1 MSLEEHIRREAY
13 SSGQADGKL
22 ARAAAVRRANRRTRE
37 ERRARKKRLVLALV
51 LLTVVSLTMLL
62 TPTARAAEG
71 DILKAVAAAEAA
83 A

>member
-13 SSGQADGKL
+13 INGLEEGKRE
-22 ARAAAVRRANRRTRE
+22 RASAARRADRRTRE
-37 ERRARKKRLVLALV
+37 ERRARKKRLVFLAV

-71 DILKAVAAAEAA
+71 DILKAAAAAEAA
-83 A
+83 

>member
-1 MSLEEHIRREAY
+1 MSLEDYIRREAY
-13 SSGQADGKL
+13 INGLEEGKRE
-22 ARAAAVRRANRRTRE
+22 RASAARRANRETRE

-71 DILKAVAAAEAA
+71 DIPGAAAAAEAA
-83 A
+83 